1 MVHADNNH
9 SYLKLNQVRSPEII
23 KTLLKVFASRGEFGS
38 TELCPVGS
46 YAVAFQLLVAP
57 LCDRR
62 CLLDDD
68 VGLMGIRCIASE
80 L

>member
-1 MVHADNNH
+1 M
-9 SYLKLNQVRSPEII
+9 KKI
-23 KTLLKVFASRGEFGS
+23 LLKVFASRGEFGS

-68 VGLMGIRCIASE
+68 VGLMGIRCVGS
-80 L
+80 